1 MLMFADRVAVVTGA
15 GSGIGRA
22 SALAFAEAGAR
33 VAVCDIDRDTADET
47 VAAIADRGGS
57 AAAFVAD
64 VTRPEEVRGLV
75 EEIESRLGR
84 LDFAHNN
91 AGIAGPSA
99 KIAKYPEEDFL
110 RVLTLDLAAVF
121 YCMKYEIQ
129 AMLRNGGGAIVNTAS
144 YAGIVGIPRLAGYV
158 AAKHGVVG
166 LTKTAALE
174 YAKEG
179 IRVNCVCPGSTRTA
193 LTEEYM
199 RRQPGLEA
207 ALAGV
212 TPLLRLAETDEI
224 ANAVVWLCSDA
235 ASFVVGHALPVDG
248 GATVQ

>member
-1 MLMFADRVAVVTGA
+1 MFEGRVALVTGA

-22 SALAFAEAGAR
+22 SALAFAEAGAT
-33 VAVCDIDRDTADET
+33 VAVCDIDQGSAEET
-47 VAAIADRGGS
+47 VAAIADIGGS
-57 AAAFVAD
+57 ATAFAAD
-64 VTRPEEVRGLV
+64 VTQPAEVGALV
-75 EEIESRLGR
+75 DAIESRLGR
-84 LDFAHNN
+84 LDLAHNN

-99 KIAKYPEEDFL
+99 KIARYPEEDFV
-110 RVLTLDLAAVF
+110 RVVTLDLAAVF

-129 AMLRNGGGAIVNTAS
+129 AMLRTGGGAIVNTAS

-193 LTEEYM
+193 LTEEYI

-212 TPLLRLAETDEI
+212 TPLQRLAETEEI
-224 ANAVVWLCSDA
+224 ARAVIWLCSDA
-235 ASFVVGHALPVDG
+235 ASFIIGHALPVDG

>member
-1 MLMFADRVAVVTGA
+1 MFEGKVALVTGG

-22 SALAFAEAGAR
+22 SARAFAEAGAA
-33 VAVCDIDRDTADET
+33 VAVCDIEREAAEDT
-47 VAAIADRGGS
+47 VAAIADLGGT
-57 AAAFVAD
+57 AVAFVAD
-64 VTRPEEVRGLV
+64 VTQPGEVQNLIG
-75 EEIESRLGR
+75 EIEKAMGR
-84 LDFAHNN
+84 VDLAHNN

-99 KIAKYPEEDFL
+99 KVAKYPEEDFV

-129 AMLRNGGGAIVNTAS
+129 AMLRTGGGAIVNTAS
-144 YAGIVGIPRLAGYV
+144 FAGIVGVPRLAGYV

-174 YAKEG
+174 YAAEG

-193 LTEEYM
+193 MTEEYI
-199 RRQPGLEA
+199 RRQPGLEG

-212 TPLLRLAETDEI
+212 TPLRRLAEVDEI
-224 ANAVVWLCSDA
+224 ARAVVWLCSDD
-235 ASFVVGHALPVDG
+235 ASFVIGHALPVDG

>member
-1 MLMFADRVAVVTGA
+1 MFEGRVALVTGS

-22 SALAFAEAGAR
+22 SALAFAQSGAK
-33 VAVCDIDRDTADET
+33 VAVCDIDRDSADET
-47 VAAIADRGGS
+47 VAAIADIGGT
-57 AAAFVAD
+57 AMAFTAD
-64 VTRPEEVRGLV
+64 VTRPAEVSELV
-75 EEIESRLGR
+75 EAVESRLGR
-84 LDFAHNN
+84 LDLAHNN

-99 KIAKYPEEDFL
+99 KIARYPEEDFV
-110 RVLTLDLAAVF
+110 RVVTLDLAAVF

-193 LTEEYM
+193 LTEEYI
-199 RRQPGLEA
+199 RRQPGLEE

-212 TPLLRLAETDEI
+212 TPLQRLAETEEI
-224 ANAVVWLCSDA
+224 ARAVIWLCSDA
-235 ASFVVGHALPVDG
+235 ASFVIGHALPVDG

>member
-1 MLMFADRVAVVTGA
+1 MFDGKVALVTGG

-22 SALAFAEAGAR
+22 SARAFAEAGAA
-33 VAVCDIDRDTADET
+33 VAVCDIEREAAEDT
-47 VAAIADRGGS
+47 VAAIADLGGT

-64 VTRPEEVRGLV
+64 VTQPGEVQSLIG
-75 EEIESRLGR
+75 EIEKALGR
-84 LDFAHNN
+84 LDLAHNN

-99 KIAKYPEEDFL
+99 KVAKYPEEDFV

-129 AMLRNGGGAIVNTAS
+129 AMLRTGGGAIVNTAS
-144 YAGIVGIPRLAGYV
+144 FAGIVGVPRLAGYV

-174 YAKEG
+174 YAAEG

-193 LTEEYM
+193 MTEEYI
-199 RRQPGLEA
+199 RRQPGLEG

-212 TPLLRLAETDEI
+212 TPLRRLAEVDEI
-224 ANAVVWLCSDA
+224 ARAVVWLCSDD
-235 ASFVVGHALPVDG
+235 ASFVIGHALPVDG

>member
-1 MLMFADRVAVVTGA
+1 
-15 GSGIGRA
+15 
-22 SALAFAEAGAR
+22 
-33 VAVCDIDRDTADET
+33 VAVCDIDPSSAEET
-47 VAAIADRGGS
+47 VAAIADIGGS
-57 AAAFVAD
+57 ATAFAAD
-64 VTRPEEVRGLV
+64 VTRPEQVGELV
-75 EEIESRLGR
+75 AGVEGRLGR
-84 LDFAHNN
+84 LDLAHNN

-99 KIAKYPEEDFL
+99 KIARYPEEDFV

-129 AMLRNGGGAIVNTAS
+129 AMLRAGGGAIVNTAS

-199 RRQPGLEA
+199 RRQPGLAA

-212 TPLLRLAETDEI
+212 TPLQRLAETDEI
-224 ANAVVWLCSDA
+224 ARAVIWLCSDA
-235 ASFVVGHALPVDG
+235 ASFVIGHALPVDG

>member
-1 MLMFADRVAVVTGA
+1 MFEGRVALVTGA

-22 SALAFAEAGAR
+22 SALAFAQSGAK
-33 VAVCDIDRDTADET
+33 VAVCDIDRDSADET
-47 VAAIADRGGS
+47 VAAIADIGGT
-57 AAAFVAD
+57 AMAFTAD
-64 VTRPEEVRGLV
+64 VTQPAEVAGLV
-75 EEIESRLGR
+75 EAVESRLGR
-84 LDFAHNN
+84 LDLAHNN

-99 KIAKYPEEDFL
+99 KIARYPEEDFV
-110 RVLTLDLAAVF
+110 RVVTLDLAAVF

-193 LTEEYM
+193 LTEEYI

-212 TPLLRLAETDEI
+212 TPLQRLAETEEI
-224 ANAVVWLCSDA
+224 ARAVIWLCSDA
-235 ASFVVGHALPVDG
+235 ASFVIGHALPVDG
-248 GATVQ
+248 GATIQ

>member
-1 MLMFADRVAVVTGA
+1 MFDGKVALVTGG

-22 SALAFAEAGAR
+22 SARAFAEAGAA
-33 VAVCDIDRDTADET
+33 VAVCDIEREAAEDT
-47 VAAIADRGGS
+47 VAAIADLGGT

-64 VTRPEEVRGLV
+64 VTQPGEVQSLIG
-75 EEIESRLGR
+75 EIEKALGR
-84 LDFAHNN
+84 LDLAHNN

-99 KIAKYPEEDFL
+99 KVAKYPEEDFV

-129 AMLRNGGGAIVNTAS
+129 AMLRTGGGAIVNTAS
-144 YAGIVGIPRLAGYV
+144 FAGIVGVPRLAGYV

-174 YAKEG
+174 YAADG

-193 LTEEYM
+193 MTEEYI
-199 RRQPGLEA
+199 RRQPGLEG

-212 TPLLRLAETDEI
+212 TPLRRLAEVDEI
-224 ANAVVWLCSDA
+224 ARAVVWLCSDD
-235 ASFVVGHALPVDG
+235 ASFVIGHALPVDG

>member
-1 MLMFADRVAVVTGA
+1 MFDGKVALVTGA

-22 SALAFAEAGAR
+22 SALAFAEAGAA
-33 VAVCDIDRDTADET
+33 VAVCDIEREAAEET
-47 VAAIADRGGS
+47 VAAIADRGRR
-57 AAAFVAD
+57 AAALVAD
-64 VTRPEEVRGLV
+64 VTQPGEVQELIAETERAF
-75 EEIESRLGR
+75 GR
-84 LDFAHNN
+84 VDFAHNN

-99 KIAKYPEEDFL
+99 KVARYPEEDFV

-129 AMLRNGGGAIVNTAS
+129 AMLRTGGGAIVNTAS
-144 YAGIVGIPRLAGYV
+144 FAGIVGVPRLAGYV

-174 YAKEG
+174 YAAEG

-193 LTEEYM
+193 MTEEYI
-199 RRQPGLEA
+199 RRQPGLEG

-212 TPLLRLAETDEI
+212 TPLRRLAEVDEI
-224 ANAVVWLCSDA
+224 ARAVIWLCSDA
-235 ASFVVGHALPVDG
+235 ASFVIGHALPVDG

>member
-1 MLMFADRVAVVTGA
+1 MFDGKVALVTGG

-22 SALAFAEAGAR
+22 SARAFAEAGAA
-33 VAVCDIDRDTADET
+33 VAVCDIEREAAEDT
-47 VAAIADRGGS
+47 VAAIADLGGT
-57 AAAFVAD
+57 AVAFVAD
-64 VTRPEEVRGLV
+64 VTQPAEVRDLIG
-75 EEIESRLGR
+75 EIEKTLGR
-84 LDFAHNN
+84 VDLAHNN

-99 KIAKYPEEDFL
+99 KLAKYPEEDFV

-129 AMLRNGGGAIVNTAS
+129 ALLRTGGGAIVNTAS
-144 YAGIVGIPRLAGYV
+144 FAGIVGVPRLAGYV

-174 YAKEG
+174 YAADG

-193 LTEEYM
+193 MTEEYI
-199 RRQPGLEA
+199 RRQPGLEG

-212 TPLLRLAETDEI
+212 TPLRRLAEVDEI
-224 ANAVVWLCSDA
+224 ARAVVWLCSDD
-235 ASFVVGHALPVDG
+235 ASFVIGHALPVDG